1 MDTTFGILL
10 AVTAVV
16 TVAYWIDFFWHG
28 SVNVVDED
36 WYLTFERAFPP
47 ADLFMAVTAGASAA
61 GLLTDQ
67 GWGVAWAL
75 VAAGALVFLGLMD
88 TTFNLQN
95 GLYRHL
101 RTSWPMR
108 AELVINVWSIGLGAA
123 VLVTMVGHAP

>member
-1 MDTTFGILL
+1 MI
-10 AVTAVV
+10 ASTAPAAPSRWPVIDLV
-16 TVAYWIDFFWHG
+16 ELIGMAWLRSPNTVLIALVSG
-28 SVNVVDED
+28 
-36 WYLTFERAFPP
+36 
-47 ADLFMAVTAGASAA
+47 LFMAFTAGASAS
-61 GLLTDQ
+61 GLLTDR